1 MYAVDP
7 QPSRSDVEG
16 HAPGE
21 KKNQFVGPER
31 VSFSIQWSAALA
43 VAAACGGEEKWE
55 QRREFGS

>member
-1 MYAVDP
+1 MPWTRNRAEATWKATP
-7 QPSRSDVEG
+7 R
-16 HAPGE
+16 E